1 MPVSSSKLSIVF
13 SGSQLFRDGLQTCKV
28 AELVARFRHHAINGA
43 NDPMS
48 LHTTDDW
55 IFGHAANASQQTV
68 GNMTVRLRPS
78 CLA

>member
-1 MPVSSSKLSIVF
+1 
-13 SGSQLFRDGLQTCKV
+13 
-28 AELVARFRHHAINGA
+28 
-43 NDPMS
+43 MS